1 MDLSQH
7 SGQGPLA
14 HRYDYADQTILAFDL
29 GLPEDAVSVDIVDGT
44 AILVIESDDE
54 SRTEE
59 FDIPAGD
66 AGVFMN
72 NGVLTIVVDQ

>member
-1 MDLSQH
+1 MNLSQH

-14 HRYDYADQTILAFDL
+14 HRYDYPDQTILAFDL
-29 GLPEDAVSVDIVDGT
+29 GLPEEAVSVDIVDGT
-44 AILVIESDDE
+44 AILVIETDDE
-54 SRTEE
+54 SQTEE
-59 FDIPAGD
+59 FDVPAGD